1 MSSSTINLPKPKRVL
16 VCLSTYMA
24 HSRAILKGL
33 LRYTRNHEPWEILF
47 EHRPRTSAETIRKG
61 PHVDGIISE
70 VRNEQ
75 IADALAE
82 SDPPAVGIGGQWH
95 RPGVGW
101 VLADNHAV
109 GRMAADY
116 FLSLGY
122 RQFGVCS
129 TDQQISH
136 VQRREAFLAVLSERD
151 LVVRECLR
159 SKPGKSEWHA
169 EAPELV
175 AWSCDLPKPIAVF
188 CCNDDR
194 ARQLSVACRES
205 GVRVPDQL
213 AILGVNNDELICGL
227 SFPPLSSIDHNCNRI
242 GYEAAVML
250 DAMMQG
256 QGPPDRPLTV
266 EPLELVQRQSTETL
280 AVDDPS
286 VAAAVSWIRR
296 HATEEITVEDVAA
309 AVTSSRRVLEMAFR
323 KHLDSGVYQEILR
336 VRIQHAKRLLVRT
349 QMPMPEITDACGF
362 GYPSQFSSLFKRH
375 VGMPPSAYRK
385 RNSRGIDPA
394 DLRSI

>member
-1 MSSSTINLPKPKRVL
+1 MSSAAKNLPRPKRIL
-16 VCLSTYMA
+16 VCLSTYQA
-24 HSRAILKGL
+24 HTRAMLQGL
-33 LRYTRNHEPWEILF
+33 LHYARNHDPWEILF
-47 EHRPRTSAETIRKG
+47 EHRPRTSAYTIRKS

-70 VRNEQ
+70 GRNEQ
-75 IADALAE
+75 IAVALAE
-82 SDPPAVGIGGQWH
+82 SDAPAVGISGQWH
-95 RPGVGW
+95 LPGAGW
-101 VLADNHAV
+101 VLADNCAV
-109 GRMAADY
+109 GRMAAEY

-122 RQFGVCS
+122 RRFGFCS
-129 TDQQISH
+129 TDRQVSH
-136 VQRREAFLAVLSERD
+136 AQRHEAFLAALSDRD
-151 LVVRECLR
+151 LSVLESPR
-159 SKPGKSEWHA
+159 SRTGKSEWHA
-169 EAPELV
+169 EAPELIE
-175 AWSCDLPKPIAVF
+175 WCRDLPKPIAIF

-194 ARQLSVACRES
+194 ARQLSVACREA
-205 GVRVPDQL
+205 GVRVPDQM

-227 SFPPLSSIDHNCNRI
+227 SFPPLSSIDHGCSRI
-242 GYEAAVML
+242 GYEAAAML
-250 DAMMQG
+250 DSMMQG
-256 QGPPDRPLTV
+256 QDPPERPLVV

-309 AVTSSRRVLEMAFR
+309 AVISSRRVLEMAFR
-323 KHLDSGVYQEILR
+323 KYLDSGVYQEILR

-349 QMPMPEITDACGF
+349 QLPMPEITDACGF

-375 VGMPPSAYRK
+375 VGMAPSAYRK